1 MLLVAALLLAI
12 FVLPLPWGA
21 ALVGVAIVLEV
32 AGKVMWAKVST
43 RDPARAGPE
52 TLIGSTAR
60 VVSPCDPYGHVRIS
74 GELWRARSHGWLA
87 EGEDVRVRDRDG
99 LTVFVEPESEE
110 LAEA

>member
-1 MLLVAALLLAI
+1 MFLGAALLLAI
-12 FVLPLPWGA
+12 FVLPLPSGA

-32 AGKVMWAKVST
+32 AGKFMWARVST

-74 GELWRARSHGWLA
+74 GELWRARSYEWVA
-87 EGEDVRVRDRDG
+87 EGQDVRVRDRDG
-99 LTVFVEPESEE
+99 LTVLVEPARSK
-110 LAEA
+110 LPRG